1 MIELLIEDQLV
12 RLQSSLEDLE
22 SIDSTVLLASRR
34 LSDIRNSCKSVASSS
49 ASSGAATAAVA
60 GGGGCTT
67 EVAVSTAAVATESD
81 DVNDKI
87 KQINNEDED
96 AIFCQSGKDG
106 ERKRERE
113 SFAFVQDFALSCMS
127 TSLSY

>member
-60 GGGGCTT
+60 AAAGGGCTT

-87 KQINNEDED
+87 KQINNEDDD
-96 AIFCQSGKDG
+96 AIFCQSGKNG

-113 SFAFVQDFALSCMS
+113 RALLLFKILHSFA
-127 TSLSY
+127 